1 MYYLMSQR
9 SWGIAACAPAA
20 FLFATS
26 IAVTFTAC
34 SDDLMADNSQPVT
47 NPESDET
54 LFEAYGLTSFF
65 CFRLFGMCERNG
77 GFCRSDALRECKGC
91 LVRQK
96 EMPPIGV

>member
-1 MYYLMSQR
+1 MSQR

-47 NPESDET
+47 NPEPDET
-54 LFEAYGLTSFF
+54 LFEAYGLTSFLLLF
-65 CFRLFGMCERNG
+65 IRNVRTKWWLLSFR
-77 GFCRSDALRECKGC
+77 C
-91 LVRQK
+91 LA
-96 EMPPIGV
+96 

>member
-1 MYYLMSQR
+1 MSQR

-91 LVRQK
+91 LVRQN

>member
-65 CFRLFGMCERNG
+65 GSVYSECTHEMVVSVVPMPCVSVR
-77 GFCRSDALRECKGC
+77 DA
-91 LVRQK
+91 
-96 EMPPIGV
+96 